1 MADNLDMLRMNR
13 AIYEAKH
20 REKMERERHG
30 QIVLMHDGEI
40 VACFDDLSEAY
51 DTGCQEFGKGMFSLI
66 EVGEQRPDFG
76 ALNDYVLST

>member
-20 REKMERERHG
+20 REKLERERRG

-40 VACFDDLSEAY
+40 VECFDDLSEAY
-51 DTGCQEFGKGMFSLI
+51 DTGYEKFGKGMFSLI
-66 EVGEQRPDFG
+66 EVGERRPDFG
-76 ALNDYVLST
+76 VLNDYVFST